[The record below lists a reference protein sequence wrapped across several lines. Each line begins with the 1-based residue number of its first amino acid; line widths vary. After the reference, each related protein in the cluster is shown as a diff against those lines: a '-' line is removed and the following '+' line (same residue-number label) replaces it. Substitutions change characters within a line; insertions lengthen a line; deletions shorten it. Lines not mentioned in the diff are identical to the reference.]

1 MRHSS
6 QASALGFEPS
16 RAESRQKQLP
26 FWRATVKNGLQGGQ
40 YVGEGKVDYPVI
52 ALHLMVEKFAW
63 KGDIR
68 VWASRRRRRKK
79 RRSHGQTG
87 QREV

>member
-1 MRHSS
+1 M
-6 QASALGFEPS
+6 
-16 RAESRQKQLP
+16 
-26 FWRATVKNGLQGGQ
+26 
-40 YVGEGKVDYPVI
+40 GEGKVDYPVI

-68 VWASRRRRRKK
+68 VWVSRRKK

-87 QREV
+87 QREA